1 MIYIAPSLLAADFA
15 NLEKEI
21 EKVRHAGAHSLHLDV
36 MDGAFVPNIS
46 FGPPVIASIRKKT
59 KLFFDVH
66 LMIKNPQRYIESFVR
81 AGADCITIHLESTS
95 RPKDAIQKIKDYD
108 MKAGIAIS
116 PATPVDTVLPYLP
129 LVDMVLVMTVEPG
142 FGGQQLIPETLDK
155 VRAIKEYIDAHNIDI
170 DIEVDGG
177 INERNA
183 ILAVEAGANILVAGS
198 AIFGSKTPAQVIKKM
213 CEEPVPPSEE
223 TTIITKTSKS
233 TKIVKKR

>member
-15 NLEKEI
+15 NLEREM
-21 EKVRHAGAHSLHLDV
+21 ERVRLAGANYLHLDV

-81 AGADCITIHLESTS
+81 AGADCITIHYESTS
-95 RPKDAIQKIKDYD
+95 RPKDAIQKIKDFD

-116 PATPVDTVLPYLP
+116 PKTPAEAVFPYLE

-142 FGGQQLIPETLDK
+142 FGGQEMIPETLQK
-155 VRAIKEYIDAHNIDI
+155 VRTIRNYINDHKLHVDV
-170 DIEVDGG
+170 EVDGG
-177 INERNA
+177 INEKNA
-183 ILAVEAGANILVAGS
+183 ILAVEAGANVLVAGS
-198 AIFGSKTPAQVIKKM
+198 AIFGSKTPAQIIKKM
-213 CEEPVPPSEE
+213 REEPLPPSEE
-223 TTIITKTSKS
+223 TTIITRTSKS
-233 TKIVKKR
+233 TKIVKRR